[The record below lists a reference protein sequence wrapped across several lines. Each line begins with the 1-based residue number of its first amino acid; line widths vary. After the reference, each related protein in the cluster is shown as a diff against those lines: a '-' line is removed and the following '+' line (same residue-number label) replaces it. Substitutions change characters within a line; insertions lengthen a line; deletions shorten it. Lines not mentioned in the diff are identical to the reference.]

1 MIEEILHG
9 PQDVPRRCNLKTR
22 SRAAGPPEFRVV
34 HPTKEGGHFDYPLF
48 PRIAKNTLPH

>member
-48 PRIAKNTLPH
+48 PA